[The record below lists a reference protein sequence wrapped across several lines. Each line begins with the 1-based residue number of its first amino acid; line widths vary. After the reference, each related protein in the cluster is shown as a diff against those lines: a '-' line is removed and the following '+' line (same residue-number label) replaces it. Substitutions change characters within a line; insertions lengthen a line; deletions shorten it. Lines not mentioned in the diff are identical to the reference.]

1 MKKEDY
7 SQLTIEEL
15 TKKEKTAKTATIALA
30 VVIVLQ
36 FLVGLFLTFKQGFN
50 VFTILPVTF
59 LPILIVN
66 YMTIKKIREE
76 INSRS
81 K

>member
-7 SQLTIEEL
+7 SKFTIEEL

-30 VVIVLQ
+30 VIIVLQ
-36 FLVGLFLTFKQGFN
+36 FLIGLYLTFKQGFG
-50 VFTILPVTF
+50 VFTILPITF

-66 YMTIKKIREE
+66 YLMIKKIREE